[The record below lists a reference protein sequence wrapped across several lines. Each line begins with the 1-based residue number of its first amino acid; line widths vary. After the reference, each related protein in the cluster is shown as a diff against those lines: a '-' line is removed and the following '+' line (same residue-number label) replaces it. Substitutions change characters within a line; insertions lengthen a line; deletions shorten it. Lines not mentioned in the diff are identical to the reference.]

1 FGRRN
6 QGGTEAVRS
15 LDRVLVISRVSQTA
29 AFTFLPPGIVCSEQ
43 VVTFAFATD
52 WAFGLLQSR
61 VHEAWARFF
70 GSSMKDD
77 LRYTPSDCFETFPL
91 PEGFDTDP
99 ALEDVGKRYYDFR
112 AALMVKNKEG
122 LTKTYNRFHDPDESD
137 ADIV

>member
-1 FGRRN
+1 
-6 QGGTEAVRS
+6 
-15 LDRVLVISRVSQTA
+15 LDVFALPTYA
-29 AFTFLPPGIVCSEQ
+29 AFCT
-43 VVTFAFATD
+43 
-52 WAFGLLQSR
+52 LQSR
-61 VHEAWARFF
+61 FHEVWARFY

-112 AALMVKNKEG
+112 AALMVKNKEV